1 MPTPKLN
8 ISTSPTTNWQQDVD
22 QLIHLAWYS
31 TQLNL
36 NRKFAYN
43 IVDRALRA
51 ASDILSAEC
60 DNVVNNTMS
69 VIQWCRQWSE
79 AALHQYTHINSILT
93 EQREGKPPTHR
104 QICNWRD
111 SSGKRPFTVEHE
123 YPILI
128 PKKGVLDLNWTEE
141 TLRDWMWQYGRATI
155 ITQAENQ
162 RLLNHTDDQGIAAKR
177 YSEGG
182 VVICQHP
189 HFVDDPIKN

>member
-1 MPTPKLN
+1 MAWKH
-8 ISTSPTTNWQQDVD
+8 DVD

-31 TQLNL
+31 TQLNC

-43 IVDRALRA
+43 MVDKALRS
-51 ASDILSAEC
+51 ASDVLSCEC

-69 VIQWCRQWSE
+69 VIQWCRQWSCN
-79 AALHQYTHINSILT
+79 ALDEYWKIRDILT

-111 SSGKRPFTVEHE
+111 EHGKRPFTVEHE

-128 PKKGVLDLNWTEE
+128 PKKGVLDDKWTETRLNE
-141 TLRDWMWQYGRATI
+141 WMWQYGRATI
-155 ITQAENQ
+155 ITQAENA
-162 RLLNHTDDQGIAAKR
+162 RLLNHTADQAIAAKR
-177 YSEGG
+177 YINGG